1 MRKRNI
7 CRGGFSPPSA
17 PAVVGAQHRFTQTS
31 KSCALCTRTYTKAL
45 TSGSPMFRRFDVST
59 FRIFDF
65 LTLELLNS

>member
-1 MRKRNI
+1 MRKRNT

-45 TSGSPMFRRFDVST
+45 TSGSPKFRL
-59 FRIFDF
+59 FDF
-65 LTLELLNS
+65 STLELLNS